1 MVEPAWSYA
10 DWVLLN
16 VHGKIA
22 MQVTLR
28 QLEIFIAVV
37 EEQQVTRA
45 SKKLFITQSAVSL
58 ALNELENQLGGPL
71 FDRDSRSLHLN
82 DRGRYLLPRCREI
95 LYKANNICTLMNE
108 KEGNMAGALN
118 IVASSTIGNYVLP
131 AIVSTFKNLYP
142 HTFITV
148 QIHNTR
154 LAEQLIVERKVDLGF
169 VEGEVNNEQVKV
181 SPWFDDELV
190 IIANPGNTLSSSNK
204 FNLTRD
210 MKSSTWVMREKGS
223 GTAQIFKKKLGKFVT
238 ELNVVMELG
247 HTEAIKKAVQSGNAL
262 GCLSNLTVCGEIDRG
277 ELKELYLEGV
287 DMKRSL
293 LIIQHKNKVNTK
305 LMDEFLGFCEIMGRC
320 SQEIKCFSSPDK
332 IKVLQEQLQSTGW

>member
-1 MVEPAWSYA
+1 
-10 DWVLLN
+10 
-16 VHGKIA
+16 